1 MTVAETVTGPEK
13 LWRLVRVIVAVADP
27 PAFNVVGERGVEE
40 RPKSGRVGAQRLVV
54 VTLASR
60 MIEPFG
66 PLGFGNE
73 NTSLICR
80 RIPVGW
86 SQK

>member
-27 PAFNVVGERGVEE
+27 PALIVVGERGVEE
-40 RPKSGRVGAQRLVV
+40 RLKSERVGSQRLVV

-73 NTSLICR
+73 NSSLICR